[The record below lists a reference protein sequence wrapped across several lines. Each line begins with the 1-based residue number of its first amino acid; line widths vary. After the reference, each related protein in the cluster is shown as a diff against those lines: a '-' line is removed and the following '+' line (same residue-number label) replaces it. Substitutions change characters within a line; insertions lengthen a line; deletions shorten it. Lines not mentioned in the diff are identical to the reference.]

1 MGIRDLFGGRRQSL
15 PATGYRFGDFTR
27 GELVLIRSLLQ
38 REMLELGDQ
47 LKRAVCEG
55 TKKEIAER
63 GQDVAM
69 LYDEV
74 NAALLK
80 SMDDERRQWGWW
92 K

>member
-1 MGIRDLFGGRRQSL
+1 MELRDLFGGRQGQV
-15 PATGYRFGDFTR
+15 PVTGYRFGDFNR

-38 REMLELGDQ
+38 REMLELSDS

-55 TKKEIAER
+55 IKKEVAER
-63 GQDVAM
+63 GQDVAA

-80 SMDDERRQWGWW
+80 SREDERRQWGWW